1 MGELLRLSPG
11 LVAAAEAHNSFE
23 GLMVYSGLVVAIVFG
38 ALTLAM
44 SNVRAA
50 QKSGTPVFR
59 KLFGSLFEQV
69 YLFVSQMCV
78 GTIGPHG
85 RKYVPMILTFWLII
99 FVSNSV
105 ALFMPTAPTAD
116 LSFNIALA
124 LMAVGYVQWE
134 GIRANGL
141 FGHLKHF
148 AGPKLPLYLVP
159 VTVMIFVIEIISELM
174 KNVSLSLRLFGNIE
188 GGHLAVMSMDKLG
201 DDIYVPVGA
210 LILMPIK
217 LMTVIVQA
225 MIFTM
230 LTCVYLSL
238 VTHHGDEH

>member
-1 MGELLRLSPG
+1 ML
-11 LVAAAEAHNSFE
+11 
-23 GLMVYSGLVVAIVFG
+23 YTGLVVAIVFG
-38 ALTLAM
+38 VLTVAM
-44 SNVRAA
+44 GNVRAA

-59 KLFGSLFEQV
+59 KLFGALFEQV
-69 YLFVSQMCV
+69 YLFISQMCV
-78 GTIGPHG
+78 ATVGPHG

-116 LSFNIALA
+116 LSFNLALA

-134 GIRANGL
+134 GMKANGVL
-141 FGHLKHF
+141 GHFKHF
-148 AGPKLPLYLVP
+148 AGPKLPGALV
-159 VTVMIFVIEIISELM
+159 VVSGMIFIIEIISEVM
-174 KNVSLSLRLFGNIE
+174 KNVSLSLRLYGNIE
-188 GGHLAVMSMDKLG
+188 GGHLAVSAMDKLG
-201 DDIYVPVGA
+201 APIYVPVGA

-225 MIFTM
+225 MIFCM

-238 VTHHGDEH
+238 VTHHEEGH